1 MVSLAT
7 IPDPSDFAL
16 PWVPETF
23 QARFPRSPPKI
34 PAAREKTNSGTLG
47 PVPESPISANQGLKD
62 S

>member
-7 IPDPSDFAL
+7 IPDPSGFAL

-23 QARFPRSPPKI
+23 LARFPRSPPKI

>member
-7 IPDPSDFAL
+7 IPDPSGFAV

-23 QARFPRSPPKI
+23 QVRFSRPTPKI
-34 PAAREKTNSGTLG
+34 PAAREKPNSGTLG
-47 PVPESPISANQGLKD
+47 PVHESPISVNQGLKD

>member
-7 IPDPSDFAL
+7 IPDPSGFAL

-23 QARFPRSPPKI
+23 QARFPRTPPKI

>member
-7 IPDPSDFAL
+7 IPDPSGFAL

-34 PAAREKTNSGTLG
+34 PAAREKTYSGTLG

>member
-7 IPDPSDFAL
+7 ILDPSGFAL

>member
-7 IPDPSDFAL
+7 IPDPCGFAL

>member
-7 IPDPSDFAL
+7 IPDPSGFAV

-23 QARFPRSPPKI
+23 QVRFSRPTPKI
-34 PAAREKTNSGTLG
+34 PAAREKPNSGTLG

>member
-1 MVSLAT
+1 MARDA
-7 IPDPSDFAL
+7 IPDPSGFAL

-34 PAAREKTNSGTLG
+34 PAAQEKTNSGTLG

>member
-7 IPDPSDFAL
+7 IPDPSGFAL
-16 PWVPETF
+16 PWVLETF

>member
-7 IPDPSDFAL
+7 IPDPSGFAL

-34 PAAREKTNSGTLG
+34 PDAREKTNSGTLG

>member
-7 IPDPSDFAL
+7 IPDPSGFAL

-34 PAAREKTNSGTLG
+34 PAAREKTNSGSLG

>member
-7 IPDPSDFAL
+7 IPDPSGFAL

-23 QARFPRSPPKI
+23 QARFPRAPPKI
-34 PAAREKTNSGTLG
+34 TAAREKTNSGTLG

>member
-7 IPDPSDFAL
+7 IPDPSGFAL

-47 PVPESPISANQGLKD
+47 PVPESPISSNQGLKD